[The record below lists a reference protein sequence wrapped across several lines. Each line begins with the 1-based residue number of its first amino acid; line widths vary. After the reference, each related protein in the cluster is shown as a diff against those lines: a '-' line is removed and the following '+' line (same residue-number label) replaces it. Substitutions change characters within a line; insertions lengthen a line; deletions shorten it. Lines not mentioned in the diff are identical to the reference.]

1 VTNAARSAPVW
12 SVLMIASL
20 ACAIL
25 GLFFR
30 PFLFEPLA
38 ALLLLVAAKQTADP
52 RYTRP
57 LIILITVCAVL
68 GASFAVVFN
77 HALY

>member
-1 VTNAARSAPVW
+1 VTNAARPAPVW
-12 SVLMIASL
+12 TGLIIASL
-20 ACAIL
+20 ACAIV
-25 GLFFR
+25 GLFVW
-30 PFLFEPLA
+30 PFVFESLA
-38 ALLLLVAAKQTADP
+38 GLLVLIAAKQTADP

-57 LIILITVCAVL
+57 LILVVTTCAVL